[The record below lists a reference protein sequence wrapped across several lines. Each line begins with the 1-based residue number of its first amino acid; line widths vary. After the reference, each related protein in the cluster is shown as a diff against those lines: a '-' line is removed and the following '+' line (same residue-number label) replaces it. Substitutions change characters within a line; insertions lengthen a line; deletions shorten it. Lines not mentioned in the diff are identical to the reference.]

1 MARHP
6 RSPVELYKQA
16 LAEGGLVHDAE
27 QAQVIAR
34 LDDLQARLLLAESSA
49 RRGGWWSRLRG
60 DRPQPVRGLYIW
72 GDTGRGK
79 TWLVDLF
86 HEALP
91 LERKIRRH
99 FHRFMAGVHSELAG
113 LRGESDPLRIVA
125 DRVAERA
132 RLICFDEFFVSDIA
146 DAMLLGT
153 LFRHLFERGVTLV
166 ATSNVPPDQLYR
178 DGLQRARFLP
188 AIELIQRHAEVIHM
202 AGSTDYRLR
211 ALERAELYHAPLDD
225 GAEAA
230 LERCFEAIA
239 PPACRRHGPL
249 TVNDRRI
256 PTVRRADGVAW
267 FEFEDLC
274 DGPRSQADYIE
285 IARSHHSVLLAN
297 VPQLDELLDNP
308 ARRFIALV
316 DEFYD
321 RNVKL
326 VVSAAVGIEAL
337 YTGRRLRFEFRRTR
351 SRLEEMQS
359 VDYLAAPHLP

>member
-1 MARHP
+1 MDRARRTP
-6 RSPVELYKQA
+6 LELYEEA
-16 LAEGGLVHDAE
+16 LAGGELTRDPE
-27 QAQVIAR
+27 QQQVVAR
-34 LDDLQARLLLAESSA
+34 LDDLQRRLLRAGDA
-49 RRGGWWSRLRG
+49 PAPGGWWSRLR
-60 DRPQPVRGLYIW
+60 RRKPAPVRGLYIW

-91 LERKIRRH
+91 LEHKMRRH
-99 FHRFMAGVHSELAG
+99 FHRFMASVHTELAS
-113 LRGESDPLRIVA
+113 LRGEADPLQTVA
-125 DRVAERA
+125 DRVAARA

-153 LFRHLFERGVTLV
+153 LFEYLFERGVTLV
-166 ATSNVPPDQLYR
+166 ATSNIPPDQLYR

-188 AIELIQRHAEVIHM
+188 AIALIERHTEVIHM
-202 AGSTDYRLR
+202 RGATDYRLR
-211 ALERAELYHAPLDD
+211 ALERAEIYHSPLDD

-230 LERCFEAIA
+230 LTRCFEAIA
-239 PPACRRHGPL
+239 PPACRRGAPL
-249 TVNDRRI
+249 EVNDRPI

-267 FEFEDLC
+267 FEFSDLC
-274 DGPRSQADYIE
+274 EGPRSQADYIE
-285 IARSHHSVLLAN
+285 IARSHHSVVLAN
-297 VPQLDELLDNP
+297 VPQLDETLDNP

-326 VVSAAVGIEAL
+326 IVSAAVGVQAL
-337 YTGRRLRFEFRRTR
+337 YAGTRLQFEFRRTR

-359 VDYLAAPHLP
+359 VDYLGAPHLP